1 MSSLR
6 LLTKA
11 LRTGNLRILSSPHVI
26 HALDL
31 HGDKAYALIKKLELL
46 AVLREARRELSSIEK
61 SRNIERC
68 RALRLAGC

>member
-11 LRTGNLRILSSPHVI
+11 LRTGNLRILSSHHVV

-31 HGDKAYALIKKLELL
+31 YGDEAHDMIKNLELL
-46 AVLREARRELSSIEK
+46 AVLRDTRRELSGAEK
-61 SRNIERC
+61 LANVKRC